1 MNIADINKLAGA
13 QGVRVSGK
21 AERVVYTFEYTFPYR
36 QTHTHLSG
44 ITLIYPKKSSS
55 KEQQQSC
62 LVRLKYAASYERR
75 DKYDRWASFYM
86 DSVPE
91 AFGLIYVFL
100 MYPDRIRYELVKGKE
115 KRNLTEKEFASLG
128 KKGYGEMSPVLPSL
142 MNSLFKLLVALL
154 ELVLAPIEAVFKNG
168 NYMRINNRRK
178 WEYIAVPG
186 EKEYTLI
193 RRYCGGTHKRQTRK
207 EPWMQLEDL

>member
-55 KEQQQSC
+55 KEQQSC

-128 KKGYGEMSPVLPSL
+128 KQRDFLNQIPVTGRVRAARTACTEFSSARIVFTGSL
-142 MNSLFKLLVALL
+142 IKS
-154 ELVLAPIEAVFKNG
+154 I
-168 NYMRINNRRK
+168 
-178 WEYIAVPG
+178 
-186 EKEYTLI
+186 
-193 RRYCGGTHKRQTRK
+193 
-207 EPWMQLEDL
+207 